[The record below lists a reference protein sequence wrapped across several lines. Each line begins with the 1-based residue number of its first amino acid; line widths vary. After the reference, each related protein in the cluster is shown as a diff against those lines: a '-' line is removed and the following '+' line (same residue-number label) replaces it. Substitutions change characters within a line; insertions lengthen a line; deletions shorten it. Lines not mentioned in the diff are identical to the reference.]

1 MTLIMYSFRK
11 KSKTEFPRK
20 VRKCCFWGQK
30 WPIYPTLGKTR
41 IFCYFLVFTESWL
54 YPKNQKKVMSQSWEK
69 GVTDGDTDGHFW
81 YKIKIF
87 CLIWCPETKFLFFLG
102 KIWWSEV
109 SNTHWRSCH
118 YPSLYSYRWKRS
130 LSTDCYKGKAK
141 TPKDTM
147 ICIYVVNT

>member
-87 CLIWCPETKFLFFLG
+87 CLIWCPETKFLFFFRKNSMVWSIKHSL
-102 KIWWSEV
+102 KIMPLSV
-109 SNTHWRSCH
+109 SLLI
-118 YPSLYSYRWKRS
+118 PL
-130 LSTDCYKGKAK
+130 K
-141 TPKDTM
+141 TKS
-147 ICIYVVNT
+147 IYWLL